1 MDRTDPQTDYTE
13 GSRSS
18 SLADVNSGWV
28 QRNLSQG
35 MCLVPLFRAEPEEEQ
50 NPALK
55 DQGRQ
60 VGFPSSSP
68 VKLFTKESD

>member
-1 MDRTDPQTDYTE
+1 
-13 GSRSS
+13 
-18 SLADVNSGWV
+18 
-28 QRNLSQG
+28 